1 MKEVRVG
8 GDVRREIEEGMG
20 DGVRE
25 KDESEGERK
34 RVGGRE
40 KMRVREVREGVF
52 NQKVTLRE
60 SQV

>member
-1 MKEVRVG
+1 MKVG
-8 GDVRREIEEGMG
+8 
-20 DGVRE
+20 
-25 KDESEGERK
+25 GERK
-34 RVGGRE
+34 RGGGRE